1 MTSAVASTIPSY
13 GKEPGSG
20 WPAPNSKSASV
31 TGRAG
36 GREAPQP
43 MRARVDSMSSRR
55 GFADVVMGG
64 SIRHLLMARLSRYS
78 RWDGTQAVP
87 DLDADELLSAM
98 SDDLLAEGDLM
109 NALRRLF
116 QRGARDPQG
125 GRMPGLQ
132 DLLKRLQQ
140 QRKQRLEQYDLS
152 SVLDDLKQ
160 KLKEIRDTEREAIE
174 REVPPGAK
182 QEQKLNALEQL
193 PQDPARQ
200 IRAMQSYPFHSPEAK
215 RKFDE
220 LMQSLQEQMLKPFMQ
235 GMQQGLQN
243 LTADD
248 LRRMREMMRDLNK
261 MLRERAEGGEP
272 DFQAFK
278 DKWGQNFPGVDS
290 LDQLLEQMAKQMGQ
304 MQSLMQSLTPGQRQQ
319 LQEMM
324 QSLFARD
331 ERLEAEMAQLA
342 MNLEDLLPMDAL
354 RRPYDFKGDENVTLQ
369 EAMRVMEELQQMD
382 QLEREL
388 RRAKDPGDLD
398 DIDRAEVERLLGEEA
413 ARDLERLKELA
424 KKLEEAGYLENKG
437 GRLEMTARAIR
448 KIADKALRDVF
459 SHLKRDRFGRHVVSR
474 RGAGG
479 DRTDDAKRYE
489 FGDPFLL
496 DLKETLMNAVERGG
510 AGIPVRLAPDDF
522 EVWRTELSTQAS
534 TVMLLDLSRS
544 MLYNGCFVP
553 AKKVALALQALIRGQ
568 FPRDTLHIVGF
579 SLYAR
584 EFSPAELP
592 QLSPSGTN
600 IGTNMHAAFMLAR
613 TLLGRQKGGNKQVIM
628 ITDGEPTAHMENGE
642 AEFSYPPTRRTLQE
656 TLREVQRCTREGIT
670 INTFMLDR
678 SEMLTAFVEQ
688 MARINRGRAFFAT
701 PERLGEYVLVDY
713 VSNKRRAAS

>member
-1 MTSAVASTIPSY
+1 M
-13 GKEPGSG
+13 
-20 WPAPNSKSASV
+20 
-31 TGRAG
+31 
-36 GREAPQP
+36 
-43 MRARVDSMSSRR
+43 
-55 GFADVVMGG
+55 
-64 SIRHLLMARLSRYS
+64 
-78 RWDGTQAVP
+78 
-87 DLDADELLSAM
+87 
-98 SDDLLAEGDLM
+98 
-109 NALRRLF
+109 
-116 QRGARDPQG
+116 
-125 GRMPGLQ
+125 
-132 DLLKRLQQ
+132 
-140 QRKQRLEQYDLS
+140 
-152 SVLDDLKQ
+152 
-160 KLKEIRDTEREAIE
+160 
-174 REVPPGAK
+174 
-182 QEQKLNALEQL
+182 
-193 PQDPARQ
+193 
-200 IRAMQSYPFHSPEAK
+200 
-215 RKFDE
+215 
-220 LMQSLQEQMLKPFMQ
+220 
-235 GMQQGLQN
+235 
-243 LTADD
+243 
-248 LRRMREMMRDLNK
+248 
-261 MLRERAEGGEP
+261 
-272 DFQAFK
+272 
-278 DKWGQNFPGVDS
+278 GQNFPGAEN
-290 LDQLLEQMAKQMGQ
+290 LDQLLEQMGKQMGQ
-304 MQSLMQSLTPGQRQQ
+304 MQSLMESLTPGQRQQ

-342 MNLEDLLPMDAL
+342 MNLEELLPMDAF
-354 RRPYDFKGDENVTLQ
+354 RRPYDFKGDENVTMQ

-388 RRAKDPGDLD
+388 RRAKEPGDLD
-398 DIDRAEVERLLGEEA
+398 DIKREDVERLLGEEA

-424 KKLEEAGYLENKG
+424 KKLEEAGYLESKG
-437 GRLEMTARAIR
+437 GRLQMTARAIR

-459 SHLKRDRFGRHVVSR
+459 SHLKRDRFGRHAVSR

-496 DLKETLMNAVERGG
+496 DLKQTLMNAVERGG
-510 AGIPVRLAPDDF
+510 TGTPVRLAPNDF
-522 EVWRTELSTQAS
+522 EVWRTELSTQAA
-534 TVMLLDLSRS
+534 TVVLLDLSRS
-544 MLYNGCFVP
+544 MLYNGCFVARQEGGP
-553 AKKVALALQALIRGQ
+553 RPPGPDSRPV
-568 FPRDTLHIVGF
+568 PRDRLYIVGF

-584 EFSPAELP
+584 EFTPEELP

-656 TLREVQRCTREGIT
+656 TLKEVQRCTREGIT

>member
-1 MTSAVASTIPSY
+1 M
-13 GKEPGSG
+13 K
-20 WPAPNSKSASV
+20 
-31 TGRAG
+31 
-36 GREAPQP
+36 
-43 MRARVDSMSSRR
+43 
-55 GFADVVMGG
+55 
-64 SIRHLLMARLSRYS
+64 
-78 RWDGTQAVP
+78 
-87 DLDADELLSAM
+87 
-98 SDDLLAEGDLM
+98 
-109 NALRRLF
+109 
-116 QRGARDPQG
+116 
-125 GRMPGLQ
+125 
-132 DLLKRLQQ
+132 
-140 QRKQRLEQYDLS
+140 
-152 SVLDDLKQ
+152 
-160 KLKEIRDTEREAIE
+160 
-174 REVPPGAK
+174 
-182 QEQKLNALEQL
+182 
-193 PQDPARQ
+193 
-200 IRAMQSYPFHSPEAK
+200 
-215 RKFDE
+215 
-220 LMQSLQEQMLKPFMQ
+220 SLQEQMLKPFMQ

-243 LTADD
+243 LTPED
-248 LRRMREMMRDLNK
+248 LQRMREMMRDLNR

-278 DKWGQNFPGVDS
+278 DKWGQNFPGAES
-290 LDQLLEQMAKQMGQ
+290 LDQLLEQMGKQMGQ
-304 MQSLMQSLTPGQRQQ
+304 MQSLMQSLTPGQRQE
-319 LQEMM
+319 LQGMM

-342 MNLEDLLPMDAL
+342 MNLEELLPMDAL
-354 RRPYDFKGDENVTLQ
+354 RRPYDFKGDENLSMQ

-398 DIDRAEVERLLGEEA
+398 DINREDVERLLGEEA
-413 ARDLERLKELA
+413 ARDLEKLKELA

-459 SHLKRDRFGRHVVSR
+459 SHLKRDRFGRHAVSR

-496 DLKETLMNAVERGG
+496 DLKQTLMNAVERGG
-510 AGIPVRLAPDDF
+510 IGTPVRLAPNDF
-522 EVWRTELSTQAS
+522 EVWRTELSTQAA
-534 TVMLLDLSRS
+534 TVVLLDLSRS

-553 AKKVALALQALIRGQ
+553 AKKVAIALQALIRGQ
-568 FPRDTLHIVGF
+568 FPRDSLHVVGF

-584 EFSPAELP
+584 EFSAAELP
-592 QLSPSGTN
+592 RLSPSGTN

-613 TLLGRQKGGNKQVIM
+613 TLLGRQKGGNKQIIM
-628 ITDGEPTAHMENGE
+628 ITDGEPTAHMEGGE
-642 AEFSYPPTRRTLQE
+642 AEFSYPPTRRTIQE
-656 TLREVQRCTREGIT
+656 TLKEVQRCTREGIT